1 MCKRSLQI
9 QKKNFQHLLNFYK
22 TTDLLEYKI
31 HPEQKKSYQAMTPEK
46 KLQVALDL
54 YYSAKELKAA
64 GLKRQHPDWS
74 TEKINQKVREIF
86 LYART

>member
-1 MCKRSLQI
+1 M
-9 QKKNFQHLLNFYK
+9 LNFYK
-22 TTDLLEYKI
+22 ETDLLEYKM

-64 GLKRQHPDWS
+64 GLKQQHPDWT

>member
-1 MCKRSLQI
+1 M
-9 QKKNFQHLLNFYK
+9 
-22 TTDLLEYKI
+22 
-31 HPEQKKSYQAMTPEK
+31 HPEQKKIYQTMTPEK

-64 GLKRQHPDWS
+64 GLRQQHPEWS
-74 TEKINQKVREIF
+74 TEKIRQKVREIF

>member
-1 MCKRSLQI
+1 
-9 QKKNFQHLLNFYK
+9 
-22 TTDLLEYKI
+22 
-31 HPEQKKSYQAMTPEK
+31 MTPEQ
-46 KLQVALDL
+46 KLQVAFDL

-74 TEKINQKVREIF
+74 AERINQVVKEIF